1 MAEIAMFVV
10 QTKSKYRLISR
21 SLDYLLGLILCHLLF
36 LGLVA
41 PNSSLSLCGDYNC
54 YQGECRNGVCQCYL
68 GWTGDYCDHCSGRQ
82 NLHSMTGLVTDGPA
96 NYSENCKCSWL
107 IKPNT
112 STLPS
117 VRGNTSTQPSLRNRP
132 IHIQMLHFITECG
145 WDHLYIYD
153 GDSAFSTLLAAY
165 SGVII
170 EDNKKESNIE
180 ITAKSGSAYLMFFSD
195 LAFNMSGFNISYRV
209 GGCPLKCSG
218 RGVCKDYV
226 CECHQGYIGKGCEIA
241 LCPSNCSNHGT
252 CQKNQ
257 CVCHAGY
264 IGNDCSRREGKDL
277 WTRLPPVERITGR
290 ASHQVALVNDMVW
303 VVGGYS
309 FEDKPM
315 LMSVFNLTE
324 EKWVMYN
331 APPSVSPDR
340 KGPIPAARHGHSLV
354 FHENQ
359 LYMYGGVVGNN
370 ISNEFWMYD
379 LTLRVWTL
387 LQNSSWEK
395 SQLAVSGH
403 TAHVVDGV
411 MHVFFGHSPIYG
423 YLHCIQ
429 EFYFGNKSW
438 SIPAT
443 SGAIVKN
450 TCWHSSV
457 YDSTRHLIYVYGGYH
472 SVSSATNHIT
482 DKLYSYN
489 PKIRYWQVLRSSD
502 SPRFLHSAILTSDG
516 FMLTFGGNTH
526 NEASVNSG
534 AKCYSLDFMAYDVE
548 CDHWY
553 CLEKPHLDQ
562 DVSRFGHAAVSYKNM
577 MYIFN
582 GFNGRMLR
590 DIIKYTTGNCSAF
603 TNATVCKQSK
613 PGVPCSWSGQS
624 CVARSQLTNQKD
636 YVCPPNNDDIMC
648 SKIKNCKSC
657 LSNYKKC
664 SWCNEKCMSS
674 SDCIDHQRKLTN
686 NIKDCPVDVECSF
699 LHSCAQCQLEP
710 NCSWVENNK
719 SCIYK
724 HKNNAKQYRQKCK
737 VPCPSHTT
745 CENCTRAECMWCSS
759 AQRCVDMN
767 SYVVSFLYGQ
777 CTKWNTDKNLCTKN
791 RCSDIRTCK
800 ECQMNPICGWCHDES
815 NTGLG
820 QCKQGGMTSSPATC
834 PPSRWYFVTCPLC
847 QCNGHSVCNETNNVC
862 IECQNNTTG
871 ETCDRCQKGYFGA
884 PQNGGLCKPCNCNQ
898 QAKLCDEQ
906 SGDCHC
912 GTRGVV
918 GKKCEWCDT
927 TEKYIGNPND
937 GGTCY
942 YQLLTDYQ
950 FTFNLSK
957 PNDEYYTQINFM
969 NRPSAGDRDVD
980 FSVNC
985 TRFANLNISYNSTSE
1000 PAGKV
1005 LDSNVPCY
1013 NYKMKFSHKQ
1023 YTFGASDNTT
1033 FYVYVYNFETPFSLQ
1048 ITFTQQRNIDLVNFF
1063 VTFFSCF
1070 LSLLLIAAIFWKIKQ
1085 KYDVYRRRQRMFA
1098 ELEQMA
1104 SRPFAVVSI
1113 DIERR
1118 LDGGV
1123 TAEKKEKQDYRKK
1136 KKVSNKPSPIALE
1149 PLNGQKAAVLSLLV
1163 QLPCGDEDYTPSNQS
1178 GLAIASALVS
1188 LGNPRKQ
1195 SGEPNKS
1202 DRNKH
1207 RRHTHQSHPD
1217 ACI

>member
-10 QTKSKYRLISR
+10 QTKSKYRLTCR
-21 SLDYLLGLILCHLLF
+21 SLEYLLCLILCHLLF
-36 LGLVA
+36 LVLVA
-41 PNSSLSLCGDYNC
+41 SNSSLSTCSRKRNDSNC
-54 YQGECRNGVCQCYL
+54 YQGECRNGTCQCYI
-68 GWTGDYCDHCSGRQ
+68 GWTGNYCDHCLGRQ
-82 NLHSMTGLVTDGPA
+82 NLISMTGYVTDGPA

-107 IKPNT
+107 INPNT
-112 STLPS
+112 TNSS
-117 VRGNTSTQPSLRNRP
+117 RP

-170 EDNKKESNIE
+170 EDNKEESNIE

-218 RGVCKDYV
+218 HGLCENYV
-226 CECHQGYIGKGCEIA
+226 CRCQKGYVGDGCEIE
-241 LCPSNCSNHGT
+241 LCPNNCSNHGN
-252 CQKNQ
+252 CWNDQ
-257 CVCHAGY
+257 CECDTGY
-264 IGNDCSRREGKDL
+264 IGNDCSRKDGNDL
-277 WTRLPPVERITGR
+277 WTRLPPEKQISGR
-290 ASHQVALVNDMVW
+290 ASHQVAKVNDTVW

-309 FEDKPM
+309 FEEDTM

-324 EKWVMYN
+324 EKWTMFY
-331 APPSVSPDR
+331 PPASTPDSR
-340 KGPIPAARHGHSLV
+340 NPTPSSRHGHSLV
-354 FHENQ
+354 LHENQ

-370 ISNEFWMYD
+370 ISNEFWMFD
-379 LTLRVWTL
+379 LGQEVWTL
-387 LQNSSWEK
+387 LKNSTWE
-395 SQLAVSGH
+395 SYQLAVSGH
-403 TAHVVDGV
+403 TAHVVDDV

-438 SIPAT
+438 FIPET

-457 YDSTRHLIYVYGGYH
+457 YDKNRQLIYVYGGYH

-482 DKLYSYN
+482 DKLYSYK
-489 PKIRYWQVLRSSD
+489 PKTRYWQVLRSSD
-502 SPRFLHSAILTSDG
+502 SPRFLHSAILTTEG

-553 CLEKPHLDQ
+553 CLEKPHLQ
-562 DVSRFGHAAVSYKNM
+562 KDVSRFGHAAVSHNNV
-577 MYIFN
+577 MYIFD

-603 TNATVCKQSK
+603 TNATACKQSQ
-613 PGVPCSWSGQS
+613 PGIPCFWSGDS
-624 CVARSQLTNQKD
+624 CVPRSQLANKKD
-636 YVCPPNNDDIMC
+636 YVCPPNNDIIMC
-648 SKIKNCKSC
+648 SKIKNCRSC
-657 LSNYKKC
+657 LSNYEKC
-664 SWCNEKCMSS
+664 SWCKKRCMSS
-674 SDCIDHQRKLTN
+674 SDCLDSHTDLVDTDVPQSRIQTIFQLGNGFIVQHIQHQAVKTKD
-686 NIKDCPVDVECSF
+686 IKDCPVDVECSF
-699 LHSCAQCQLEP
+699 LHSCALCQLEP
-710 NCSWVENNK
+710 NCFWIENNK
-719 SCIYK
+719 SCVYK
-724 HKNNAKQYRQKCK
+724 EKNNAKAVTQKCK

-745 CENCTRAECMWCSS
+745 CENCTKDECMWCSS

-800 ECQMNPICGWCHDES
+800 ECQMNPICGWCHDVS

-820 QCKQGGMTSSPATC
+820 HCMEGGMSGPAKLPWNSHTLSTC
-834 PPSRWYFVTCPLC
+834 PLSRWYFVQCPLC
-847 QCNGHSVCNETNNVC
+847 QCNGHSICNESTNIC

-871 ETCDRCQKGYFGA
+871 ETCDRCQKGFFGA
-884 PQNGGLCKPCNCNQ
+884 PENGGLCKR
-898 QAKLCDEQ
+898 KLCDT
-906 SGDCHC
+906 S
-912 GTRGVV
+912 
-918 GKKCEWCDT
+918 
-927 TEKYIGNPND
+927 EKYIGNPND

-957 PNDEYYTQINFM
+957 PNDHYYTQINFM

-985 TRFANLNISYNSTSE
+985 SRFANLNISYNSTSE
-1000 PAGKV
+1000 PAGKI
-1005 LDSNVPCY
+1005 LDSGARCY

-1023 YTFGASDNTT
+1023 YTFGETDNTT
-1033 FYVYVYNFETPFSLQ
+1033 FYVYVYGFKTPFSLQ

-1118 LDGGV
+1118 VDGCV
-1123 TAEKKEKQDYRKK
+1123 AEKKEKQDYRKK

-1195 SGEPNKS
+1195 SCEPNKS
-1202 DRNKH
+1202 DKNKH
-1207 RRHTHQSHPD
+1207 RRHIHQSHPD